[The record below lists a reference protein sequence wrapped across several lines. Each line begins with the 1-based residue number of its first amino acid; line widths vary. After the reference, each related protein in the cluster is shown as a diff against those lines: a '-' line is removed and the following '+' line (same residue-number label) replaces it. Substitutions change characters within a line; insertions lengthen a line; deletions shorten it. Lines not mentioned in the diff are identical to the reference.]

1 MRVYY
6 INHVWKKILIGIKE
20 DRNRNSSKSV
30 EKGLKN
36 FRSKKSLLYYFYHE
50 IKKED

>member
-6 INHVWKKILIGIKE
+6 INHVWEKILIGIKE
-20 DRNRNSSKSV
+20 DRNRNSSKLV

-36 FRSKKSLLYYFYHE
+36 FRSKKIITILFLS
-50 IKKED
+50 